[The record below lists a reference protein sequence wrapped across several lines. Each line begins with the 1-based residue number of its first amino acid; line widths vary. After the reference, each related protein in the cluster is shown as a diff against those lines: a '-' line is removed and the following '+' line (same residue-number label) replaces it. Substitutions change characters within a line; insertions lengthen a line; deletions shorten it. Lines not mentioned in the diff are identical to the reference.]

1 MPVHNPGP
9 RLGHAIPFKHL
20 AQLGHGGGHGGSA
33 NVHLNLTPFVDMM
46 TILVSFLLM
55 VFSASGEILT
65 AQAGLELPAAGSK
78 VPIQLAPVITIT
90 QQAIMFQNEHMT
102 ETATVINDTSPQW
115 KVVELF
121 ERMKQESQLF
131 ELGFEDLPDPMK
143 ERCSGPSDPD
153 PKALKCLRGLT
164 ILQADRRVPAKVINR
179 VIKTANAAGYNNL
192 MFAVDLSTVGQYGVG
207 TAGDATPE

>member
-20 AQLGHGGGHGGSA
+20 AQLGHGGGHGGGA

-46 TILVSFLLM
+46 TILVTFLLM

-65 AQAGLELPAAGSK
+65 AQAGLELPGAAQK
-78 VPIQLAPVITIT
+78 AEIQRAPVITIT
-90 QQAIMFQNEHMT
+90 QQAITFQNEHMT
-102 ETATVINDTSPQW
+102 ETTTVINDTSPQW
-115 KVVELF
+115 KVVELY

-131 ELGFEDLPDPMK
+131 ELNFESLSDADK
-143 ERCSGPSDPD
+143 DRCSGTAPADD
-153 PKALKCLRGLT
+153 GLKCLRGLV

-179 VIKTANAAGYNNL
+179 VIKTANAAGYNNV
-192 MFAVDLSTVGQYGVG
+192 MFAVDVGAAGQYGIGSAGVG
-207 TAGDATPE
+207 APE